1 MFTPNC
7 NSYSLA
13 QKLTGFVLNV
23 PKSCTL
29 CSLGQTG
36 YVCFPQAK
44 IKIPKRGSR
53 NLRKQGTK
61 SRSGDPKLDALRAN
75 LVVHD
80 AKLQMEAGKQGRTH
94 PMPRWAGV
102 PREKN

>member
-1 MFTPNC
+1 MCASP
-7 NSYSLA
+7 
-13 QKLTGFVLNV
+13 K
-23 PKSCTL
+23 PKSR
-29 CSLGQTG
+29 S
-36 YVCFPQAK
+36 
-44 IKIPKRGSR
+44 PKRGSR
-53 NLRKQGTK
+53 NRRKQGTK

-102 PREKN
+102 PWEKN